1 MRYLRIQAPATPSP
15 GTAYFCQPCAIGFN
29 VPELPRQL
37 SQLLNKWGVHP
48 RQIALELT
56 ERGFA
61 DPAVSVPAIAAFR
74 RAGHA
79 IYIDDFGTGY
89 SSLSYLQDLDVDTL
103 KIDKSFVDALEY
115 KHVTPHI
122 IEMAKS
128 LKLAMV
134 AEGIET
140 EGQIEWLHRHGVQ
153 YGRGWYFS
161 KALPKEDFILWA
173 AHNLRK

>member
-1 MRYLRIQAPATPSP
+1 
-15 GTAYFCQPCAIGFN
+15 
-29 VPELPRQL
+29 
-37 SQLLNKWGVHP
+37 
-48 RQIALELT
+48 ALGLA
-56 ERGFA
+56 ERGCA
-61 DPAVSVPAIAAFR
+61 AAAGSVPAIAAFG

-115 KHVTPHI
+115 KNVTPHI

-128 LKLAMV
+128 LDLAMV

-140 EGQIEWLHRHGVQ
+140 EGQLIWLHRHGVQ
-153 YGRGWYFS
+153 YGQGWYYS
-161 KALPKEDFILWA
+161 KALPKVEFILWA
-173 AHNLRK
+173 EYNLEKYST

>member
-1 MRYLRIQAPATPSP
+1 
-15 GTAYFCQPCAIGFN
+15 
-29 VPELPRQL
+29 
-37 SQLLNKWGVHP
+37 
-48 RQIALELT
+48 
-56 ERGFA
+56 
-61 DPAVSVPAIAAFR
+61 SVPAIAAFR

-89 SSLSYLQDLDVDTL
+89 SSLSYLQGLDVDTL

-115 KHVTPHI
+115 KNVTPHI

-140 EGQIEWLHRHGVQ
+140 EGQ
-153 YGRGWYFS
+153 
-161 KALPKEDFILWA
+161 
-173 AHNLRK
+173 